1 MNTVV
6 SNWQIVSIFEK
17 GEHVGDVLWAICVDD
32 MTCRFHRGDYICTS
46 QIIKVN
52 VDTNIVE
59 TSSGSIYQV
68 LGQGKRSS
76 INFVDFELLRS
87 GFSPQEI
94 VNMQCVSNRLVH

>member
-52 VDTNIVE
+52 VDTDIVK
-59 TSSGSIYQV
+59 TASGSIYQL
-68 LGQGKRSS
+68 LGQGTHSS
-76 INFVDFELLRS
+76 INFDDFELLRN

-94 VNMQCVSNRLVH
+94 TKMKYASSSSVH